1 MNLAKLLQSLK
12 SESFLKVQNEGVK
25 FEKDAEIYAKEINQ
39 NIFLT
44 FVILKDLKMKKIYAT
59 IASFDSF
66 ESIGRKDPIQMMFHI
81 NINRKEDF
89 HYFEKYVNISV

>member
-44 FVILKDLKMKKIYAT
+44 FVILRDLKIKKGIY
-59 IASFDSF
+59 ILFDT
-66 ESIGRKDPIQMMFHI
+66 
-81 NINRKEDF
+81 N
-89 HYFEKYVNISV
+89 YFIKRTDIKYVGSFCLY